1 MKPERNYPDSVFE
14 TNVLQPDE
22 NGFYGTDRRFGGQYV
37 PDELKKNLDEVYA
50 AFVETVADRDFM
62 AEFEQLLHDYVGRP
76 SSLYHARRL
85 SEKYGATILLKRED
99 LNHTGAHK
107 INNAL
112 GLGLLARRMGKRRII
127 AETGAGQHGVAA
139 ATVAALLGLECTVY
153 MGAVDVE
160 RQRPNVE
167 RMRMLGAKVVAV
179 TDGGATLQDA
189 VNAALNAWVEQREDT
204 FYLIGSAVGPHPF
217 PRIVTFFQSVISRE
231 LLDQVPAL
239 TGRETPDAV
248 IACVG
253 GGSNAGGAFY
263 HFVDR
268 PEVKL
273 IAVEAAGRGLDTDEH
288 AATMSLGVENV
299 LHGSRTLVIDKEPY
313 SISAGLDYPGVGPV
327 MSTLAAQGRMQVLAA
342 TDDEALGAARQL
354 ARLEG
359 IIPAL
364 ESSHALAA
372 LDKLELR
379 HGQVIVVNVSGRGDK
394 DMKAFG
400 ATDE

>member
-1 MKPERNYPDSVFE
+1 MKPERNYPATAFD
-14 TNVLQPDE
+14 TNSLQPDE
-22 NGFYGTDRRFGGQYV
+22 NGFYGVDHRFGGQYV

-50 AFVETVADRDFM
+50 AFTEAVADPAFM
-62 AEFEQLLHDYVGRP
+62 AEFEQLLRDYVGRP

-85 SEKYGATILLKRED
+85 SEKYGAIILLKRED

-153 MGAVDVE
+153 MGAVDVD

-167 RMRMLGAKVVAV
+167 RMKMLGAKVVAV

-189 VNAALNAWVEQREDT
+189 VNAALSAWVEQRDDT

-239 TGRETPDAV
+239 TGRHTPDMI

-263 HFVDR
+263 HFIDR
-268 PEVKL
+268 PEVSL
-273 IAVEAAGRGLDTDEH
+273 VAVEAAGHGLDTDEH
-288 AATMSLGVENV
+288 AATMTLGAENV

-327 MSTLAAQGRMQVLAA
+327 MSTLATQGRMKVLAA
-342 TDDEALGAARQL
+342 TDGEALAAARQL

-372 LDKLELR
+372 LDKLDLR
-379 HGQVIVVNVSGRGDK
+379 PDQIIVVNVSGRGDK

-400 ATDE
+400 AK

>member
-1 MKPERNYPDSVFE
+1 MKPERNYPESAFE

-22 NGFYGTDRRFGGQYV
+22 NGFYGADRRFGGQYV
-37 PDELKKNLDEVYA
+37 PDGLKKNLDEVYA
-50 AFVETVADRDFM
+50 AFTEAVADPAFM
-62 AEFEQLLHDYVGRP
+62 AEFEQLLRDYVGRP
-76 SSLYHARRL
+76 SALYHARRL

-167 RMRMLGAKVVAV
+167 RMKMLGADVVAV

-189 VNAALNAWVEQREDT
+189 VNAALNAWVEQRDDT

-239 TGRETPDAV
+239 TGRATPDMV

-273 IAVEAAGRGLDTDEH
+273 VAVEAAGRT
-288 AATMSLGVENV
+288 
-299 LHGSRTLVIDKEPY
+299 RY
-313 SISAGLDYPGVGPV
+313 
-327 MSTLAAQGRMQVLAA
+327 R
-342 TDDEALGAARQL
+342 
-354 ARLEG
+354 
-359 IIPAL
+359 
-364 ESSHALAA
+364 
-372 LDKLELR
+372 
-379 HGQVIVVNVSGRGDK
+379 
-394 DMKAFG
+394 
-400 ATDE
+400 